1 MKCEQEFFF
10 TAELGH
16 CTQGVH
22 FLVARSAETN
32 DSNVGRVRI
41 SYVSVCLSVCIHV
54 YIMCVCVCACAR
66 ALGWGGGGAGSGA
79 GRILMVKLPFMVR
92 WVDSLIP
99 HAEPTELFLIPAS
112 ASDMM

>member
-1 MKCEQEFFF
+1 MNKKKCF
-10 TAELGH
+10 TGE
-16 CTQGVH
+16 QGVH
-22 FLVARSAETN
+22 LPVARSAKTN

-41 SYVSVCLSVCIHV
+41 SYMSVCLSVCIHV
-54 YIMCVCVCACAR
+54 YIMCVCVCVCVCVCACA
-66 ALGWGGGGAGSGA
+66 WGGGGGGRGA

-99 HAEPTELFLIPAS
+99 HAGPIELFLIPAS